1 MRNNNYST
9 VTRGTKIQK
18 QAFLMKQRRSNTHT
32 HTRARA
38 RTHTHT
44 HTTAKAE
51 CSLYKMILIL
61 TLGWKRR
68 NTQLE
73 GQRETMEHKWG
84 EHTLYETFGDRS
96 SDDWKTK
103 VLGLVT
109 ACKRKGE
116 VTAIVNKLPV
126 ITIRK
131 LQKGKDGREKNSF
144 LSFYHEKTEVLTGHL
159 VRNVFQITRYKL
171 NKRG

>member
-1 MRNNNYST
+1 M
-9 VTRGTKIQK
+9 
-18 QAFLMKQRRSNTHT
+18 
-32 HTRARA
+32 
-38 RTHTHT
+38 
-44 HTTAKAE
+44 
-51 CSLYKMILIL
+51 
-61 TLGWKRR
+61 
-68 NTQLE
+68 
-73 GQRETMEHKWG
+73 
-84 EHTLYETFGDRS
+84 
-96 SDDWKTK
+96 
-103 VLGLVT
+103 VT

-126 ITIRK
+126 IMIRK